1 MKLGNVNQNTTDDL
15 RRQSQSNRH
24 TLLMVIIFTAVNL
37 AMLVS
42 DAGRYFLFSAS
53 VPYYL
58 TAFCIG
64 MDYGLGVDGIGRFTT
79 VALVISAVIIAVY
92 LLCWLLGKKKSGWYV
107 VALVMFT
114 LDTLVLLA
122 MTLLLD
128 IFTES
133 IMDLVF
139 HAMVI
144 FSLFQLIAA
153 EKKMKKN
160 AVQEAPK
167 EVDPWDQVSV
177 Q

>member
-1 MKLGNVNQNTTDDL
+1 MHFGIRCARINWKLIAKRVTVMKLGNVNQNTTDDL
-15 RRQSQSNRH
+15 HRQSQSNRH

-58 TAFCIG
+58 TAFCMG

-79 VALVISAVIIAVY
+79 
-92 LLCWLLGKKKSGWYV
+92 

-133 IMDLVF
+133 IMELVF

-144 FSLFQLIAA
+144 FSLCQLTAA

-160 AVQEAPK
+160 AVQEAAK